1 MGITLAQ
8 IQLALPDG
16 GTLVGNPE
24 TMITAP
30 IVEDSRAVQTGGM
43 FVARRGMTVD
53 GHRYID
59 VAVERGAVA
68 ILCEVVPPQGYPV
81 PYILV
86 SDAAQALGWAC
97 AAYYGFPSR
106 RMTIIGVTGTD
117 GKTTTSTLIHAI
129 LKQSTH
135 AKAGLIST
143 ISADFGDGEMADT
156 GLHVTSPSAPDLQ
169 YYLSKML
176 ERGLTH
182 VVVEM
187 TSHGLAQGRLNGVD
201 VDIAVMTNVTHE
213 HLDYH
218 GTWEAYRDAKAILF
232 RRLMQSERTHGQA
245 KVAIINGDDRSSDY
259 FRNIPAEEQVT
270 YGLTPQADIIAQ
282 DIHFLPDKT
291 IFRIDDIPF
300 EINLAGRFMVYNAL
314 AAICAT
320 RCGLRMSFESIQRG
334 LKSVSAISGRM
345 QRIHAGQDFTAMVDF
360 AHTPN
365 ALENVLLAGLDMLEP
380 NKRLIVVFGC
390 AGLRDRAK
398 RRMMPQT
405 AIRLAHISIFTAED
419 PRTESLEDILH
430 EMKMAA
436 EAVGGVEGQHFFL
449 IKDRGRALFEA
460 CQMAQPGDLV
470 IASGKGHEQS
480 MCFDTTEYPWD
491 DREAM
496 RSALAGQPLLTLP
509 TAFG

>member
-1 MGITLAQ
+1 MVITLAQ
-8 IQLALPDG
+8 IQLALKDG
-16 GTLVGNPE
+16 GTLVGHPE
-24 TMITAP
+24 TLITAP
-30 IVEDSRAVQTGGM
+30 VVEDSRAVQVGGM
-43 FVARRGMTVD
+43 FVARRGLTVD

-59 VAVERGAVA
+59 LAIERGAVA
-68 ILCEVVPPQGYPV
+68 ILCEDVPPEGYPV

-86 SDAAQALGWAC
+86 RDASQALGWAC

-106 RMTIIGVTGTD
+106 QMTIIGVTGTD

-129 LKQSTH
+129 LKQSTNV
-135 AKAGLIST
+135 KAGLIST
-143 ISADFGDGEMADT
+143 ITADFGDGETADT

-169 YYLSKML
+169 YYLFKML

-182 VVVEM
+182 VVIEM

-218 GTWEAYRDAKAILF
+218 GTWEAYRDAKALLF
-232 RRLMQSERTHGQA
+232 HRLMQSERTHGQA
-245 KVAIINGDDRSSDY
+245 KVAIINGDDRSLDH
-259 FRNIPAEEQVT
+259 FRNIPSEEQVT
-270 YGLTPQADIIAQ
+270 YGLTSQADIIAQ
-282 DIHFLPDKT
+282 NIHFLPDKT
-291 IFRIDDIPF
+291 IFSVDEIPF

-314 AAICAT
+314 TAICAT
-320 RCGLRMSFESIQRG
+320 RCGLRMNFETIQRG
-334 LKSVSAISGRM
+334 LKSVLAISGRM
-345 QRIHAGQDFTAMVDF
+345 QRIHQGQNFTAMVDF

-380 NKRLIVVFGC
+380 QKRLIVVFGC

-405 AIRLAHISIFTAED
+405 AIRLAHFSIFTAED
-419 PRTESLEDILH
+419 PRTEALTDIMD
-430 EMKMAA
+430 EMKSAA
-436 EAVGGVEGQHFFL
+436 EAAGGVEGQNFM
-449 IKDRGRALFEA
+449 IVNDRGRAIFEA
-460 CQMAQPGDLV
+460 CQRAQAGDMV

-480 MCFDTTEYPWD
+480 MCFGTIEYPWD

-496 RSALAGQPLLTLP
+496 RSALGGSPLLTLP